1 MKLTTRK
8 FFVGLVVV
16 IVPMIL
22 AGSSLF
28 AQDLSNKLNMLE
40 IVISNLIARVEALE
54 KRVNTLEKNLSPGT
68 SKAKKRGCW
77 QRNGET
83 FSYGRV

>member
-1 MKLTTRK
+1 MRLTTRK

-22 AGSSLF
+22 AEVRYF

-54 KRVNTLEKNLSPGT
+54 KRVNALERNLSGGV
-68 SKAKKRGCW
+68 SSAKKR
-77 QRNGET
+77 N
-83 FSYGRV
+83 SN